1 MSIQDEY
8 RQKFNKQ
15 KERLISLIDRTA
27 KKLDE
32 YDFKNNL
39 GELKNN
45 VESGIFSIVVI
56 GEFSSGKSTF
66 LNALMGEK
74 YLPSYKRETTATINY
89 IRHKE
94 HAINNK
100 CLVIHYNDGRQPES
114 FDEPSFDIIKKYT
127 TTEDK
132 EQLNVAKEINH
143 IDLYLDSKFLNDNTI
158 LVDTPGLNGIE
169 EGLFEITQNEISK
182 SHSCIYLFNANAP
195 GTKTDF
201 DFLNDL
207 NKKFNSIIIVLNQ
220 IDQIKEDEG
229 ETIESVVESLKAN
242 YIKQIPDAKIPEI
255 YPMSA
260 LKALIARHPR
270 DGEVSM
276 PGDNKKIY
284 SKPEKDEFLVQSNIE
299 AFENRLWKFLTENEK
314 TKNQILEPLKKIKEL
329 VDNTIKEKNEE
340 NEDLKNKEDTNELE
354 KEIEKY
360 EDEINNLNDD
370 LAKREN
376 EIYTLTENNIENA
389 VNLLTIK
396 SNELEEKFQKKVDYL
411 IEQEDYNK
419 DDINEFARNIGT
431 KLNNDYIAI
440 IEEIERKF
448 RSDIRRDV
456 NNAFSEKVP
465 IELNLK
471 DINKEDLKFNNM
483 SELNFEV
490 SYEEI
495 DKRLT
500 ELKLKRNELDKEID
514 KDNIEL
520 IKAVKAS
527 SEYEKAEAEI
537 KRLKEERRNLIA
549 VYGPPRGKDIYTV
562 IEYEDEEKEEGL
574 LGLAKSVLFGSG
586 KVRKEK
592 TIIDDSAQKQY
603 EERMKKDEKNL
614 EDELNQL
621 NEKLKSIDN
630 GMTPE
635 DIKILKERKEREKKE
650 LREEEEKIIKD
661 YDKKYQEF
669 IRRAKKKIKYYL
681 EDKIE
686 DLKKYSS
693 KCIEEY
699 FESNKNDLIKTI
711 KDSVSV
717 SVKAQL
723 NEKIKRLEDRKM
735 KLSKSVDEKNQ
746 IVENNTKIISDL
758 ESLSTDINEMLIDI
772 ENMEIDTIKTV

>member
-299 AFENRLWKFLTENEK
+299 SFENRLWKFLTESEK
-314 TKNQILEPLKKIKEL
+314 TKNQILEPLKKVKEL
-329 VDNTIKEKNEE
+329 VDNKLKEKNEE
-340 NEDLKNKEDTNELE
+340 NEDLKNKEDTNELQ
-354 KEIEKY
+354 KEIERY
-360 EDEINNLNDD
+360 EDEIKNINDD

-376 EIYTLTENNIENA
+376 EISTLIEDNIENA
-389 VNLLTIK
+389 VSLLTIK
-396 SNELEEKFQKKVDYL
+396 SKELEEKFQKKVDYL
-411 IEQEDYNK
+411 IDQEDYNK
-419 DDINEFARNIGT
+419 DDIDEFARNIGT
-431 KLNNDYIAI
+431 KLNNDYVAI

-456 NNAFSEKVP
+456 NNAFSEKVSV
-465 IELNLK
+465 ELNLK

-483 SELNFEV
+483 SELNFEA

-495 DKRLT
+495 DKRLK
-500 ELKLKRNELDKEID
+500 ELELTRKELDKEID

-520 IKAVKAS
+520 AKTVKAS
-527 SEYEKAEAEI
+527 SEYEKTEAEI
-537 KRLKEERRNLIA
+537 KRLKEERRNLNIL
-549 VYGPPRGKDIYTV
+549 YGHPPGKDIRTE
-562 IEYEDEEKEEGL
+562 IEYEEEKIKGVWGAIKYVAVGRGEV
-574 LGLAKSVLFGSG
+574 K
-586 KVRKEK
+586 KEK
-592 TIIDDSAQKQY
+592 IIIDDSAQKQY
-603 EERMKKDEKNL
+603 EEKMKQHEQKL
-614 EDELNQL
+614 EDELNKL
-621 NEKLKSIDN
+621 NEKLKSSSN

-635 DIKILKERKEREKKE
+635 EIKLLKEIKEREKKE

-669 IRRAKKKIKYYL
+669 IKRAKKKIKYYL

-686 DLKKYSS
+686 DLKKYGS
-693 KCIEEY
+693 KHVEEY
-699 FESNKNDLIKTI
+699 FESNKDNLTKTV

-717 SVKAQL
+717 SVRAQL
-723 NEKIKRLEDRKM
+723 NEKINRLEDRKM

-746 IVENNTKIISDL
+746 IIENNAKIISDL
-758 ESLSTDINEMLIDI
+758 EPLSTDINKMLIDM
-772 ENMEIDTIKTV
+772 ENMEIDIIRTV